1 VKKSHLYCKYFYLLL
16 IVLTVNSSF
25 AQSLSQLEKKA
36 VESFNKKDYAS
47 ALIDFRQLLAQN
59 PTSMDFN
66 FKYGVC
72 VFYSDNRKNAKRY
85 FDFVLRQSDFPS
97 ETYYFVAKL
106 AHFEYKFSSAMLY
119 YQKYLDNT
127 PEKLRDHDVK
137 MELDQ
142 CANGKTLLKSP
153 KALRLINAVEVA
165 LPKFYM
171 NYQLESRTGG
181 FFTDERLQSKMDKKF
196 NHLPMYYFLRG
207 DSLKFFASY
216 GTSTNKDIY
225 FVRKIGADAW
235 SPAVKINDQVNS
247 LLDED
252 FPFYDQKNGTLY
264 FSSRGHNSI
273 GGYDLFKATF
283 DPSRN
288 SADNRNN
295 FDFPYSS
302 ADDDFLFVPE
312 IDQKKAYFS
321 SNRNCERNKIEVYS
335 VEYSTIN
342 STIQLIKGDFH
353 DLLDEKNKM
362 AQIKVINVNTS
373 EEFGPFTTDENGK
386 YSLLIPGS
394 GDYKF
399 SVTVDGSRETFIGT
413 ASVPVAKS
421 NTIFK
426 QTLTYSVVESD
437 ENMDFAN
444 YFNLSELAS
453 EDDNILVLNAIASL
467 KMNPTLIQNKVI
479 TPTETMDA
487 KAVLAELG
495 YDKLNQKDA
504 LSKMNDDLISV
515 ELQEEEL
522 SIDLTKAALLQKE
535 NVAYLGTLDN
545 LIQDVKTDANE
556 PNISSENKKELLEK
570 LKEIQEDK
578 IELQQQMI
586 ALNQLIEQKD
596 SALEV
601 NQKLE
606 LTKKAAEL
614 NEKLIDLSLLNSDDS
629 VKVFLVENKETI
641 QSLLATNLTDVSDV
655 DSEALEQELANK
667 NKSLLE
673 KKAEIQ
679 KESDSL
685 NNVVTELEK
694 TKILAS
700 KKEKIVI
707 DKQIV
712 AVQKEASE
720 SSKAKNLIIKELVIE
735 EQELQIE
742 IAKIEMQQ
750 ELKNN
755 NVSTIDAPLTD
766 PKIELPA
773 ISIADITALT
783 EEKNDI
789 ELSINQLNK
798 ENKVLIESPQLN
810 GVTASEAV
818 LNDLAGKIDGLK
830 KQEDSQQKYQAIL
843 NLLLKKE
850 LELQSTIKKAE
861 ASNDFLTVN
870 KYMEELQLLKSE
882 EEKYTVNLKDLVASE
897 NVEKL
902 PTEEEIAANRLN
914 DEKKRVE
921 QELANA
927 EKKRVEEELLAN
939 QEKLTS
945 EEQIAA
951 NSEKKRVEEE
961 LANIEKKRIEEEL
974 AASQEKLASEE
985 QFAANAEK
993 KRVEEELLANQEKL
1007 TSEEQIAANAEKKR
1021 VEEELTNLEK
1031 KRIEVELAAKQE
1043 KVTSEEQIAANA
1055 EKKRVEEELAASQE
1069 KLTSE
1074 EQIAANAEK
1083 KRVQE
1088 ELANIEKKRVE
1099 EELLANQEKLTSEE
1113 QVVSAE
1119 KKRIEEELVANQEKL
1134 TSEEQVVIAEKKRI
1148 EEELVANQ
1156 EKLTSEEQVVSAEK
1170 KRVEEEL
1177 ANIEKKRIEEEL
1189 VANQERLT
1197 SEEQVVIAEKKRVEE
1212 ELLANQDKL
1221 TTEEK
1226 LTSEEQ
1232 LVQIDSPNSKELI
1245 KVMEETK
1252 VLEKSALTAENKV
1265 LDEEN
1270 KKVSTIIN
1278 STNSLLV
1285 NQLVLS
1291 NKIQQL
1297 ENEFPALE
1305 NSTFTSNDEARNT
1318 LIIQEKL
1325 LEELRKKE
1333 TGERLSLIDKQLKI
1347 IKNQI
1352 DQLDGNKE
1360 VIPVNTTEN
1369 FLKENELPEKDI
1381 VELKSKPEYTEYL
1394 QKRIAYNRTVLQLDS
1409 INKVIASDKQKLNY
1423 LMQQSN
1429 GNATISNTEREK
1441 AKSITESILLA
1452 EKLSQQLSEEAKVIL
1467 SLPNQL
1473 KMEAMLAEKIE
1484 PIQLIAKTNA
1494 PSYEFIVGNPI
1505 TTNAAPPLPVL
1516 SASPSGLLYRIQV
1529 GAFRKPIAVDKFREF
1544 TPVSGEVLQNGLT
1557 CYLAGYFNNKI
1568 NALTARKS
1576 IRNLGYADAFIVA
1589 YCDGKRISLFE
1600 AAELERSG
1608 RCIAKTQNEISLEVA
1623 ALFKNTEVAPN
1634 VSTELKKEAIFY
1646 CVQVGV
1652 YNKPIVGNQLANIEE
1667 LESHISPNGQ
1677 YRYTSGQFLN
1687 MEDAKLRKK
1696 DIVQKGIT
1704 DAYIVAYRNGQ
1715 PIDMNLA
1722 KTLLQQQQLV
1732 ASEQV
1737 VTVDQVIKI
1746 DFNELAS
1753 PAILN
1758 VEYVQ
1763 FIKTMDSDITNELL
1777 GGLNRGGTFVF
1788 DPNQKSVVSGFI
1800 DLNDISAFERI
1811 YYADMSMVAK
1821 SNDASICVVSADE
1834 GSISAAMHDWLL
1846 HCTIPYSILPKM
1858 DTFEIQFILSNDNQL
1873 TTIKAMADKL
1883 DYTYKLSQL

>member
-1 VKKSHLYCKYFYLLL
+1 LL

-36 VESFNKKDYAS
+36 TESFNKKDYGS

-85 FDFVLRQSDFPS
+85 FDFVLRQRDFPS
-97 ETYYFVAKL
+97 ETYYFFAKL
-106 AHFEYKFSSAMLY
+106 SHFEYKFSSAMLY

-181 FFTDERLQSKMDKKF
+181 FFTDEALQSKMDKKF

-288 SADNRNN
+288 NADNRSN

-413 ASVPVAKS
+413 ATVPVAK
-421 NTIFK
+421 NNNVLK

-437 ENMDFAN
+437 EHMEFAN

-453 EDDNILVLNAIASL
+453 EDDKIIVLNAIASL

-479 TPTETMDA
+479 IPTETMDT

-504 LSKMNDDLISV
+504 LTKMNDDLISV

-535 NVAYLGTLDN
+535 NISYLSTLDN
-545 LIQDVKTDANE
+545 LIKEVKNE
-556 PNISSENKKELLEK
+556 VNDPTISPNDKLVLLEK
-570 LKEIQEDK
+570 LKDLQEDK
-578 IELQQQMI
+578 IELQQQII
-586 ALNQLIEQKD
+586 ALNQLIEQKE
-596 SALEV
+596 SALEA
-601 NQKLE
+601 NRKLE

-641 QSLLATNLTDVSDV
+641 QSLLAANVTDETNV
-655 DSEALEQELANK
+655 DSEALEQELAIK
-667 NKSLLE
+667 NKLLLD
-673 KKAEIQ
+673 KKSEIK

-685 NNVVTELEK
+685 NNVVSELEK
-694 TKILAS
+694 TKISAS

-707 DKQIV
+707 DQQIV
-712 AVQKEASE
+712 AVKKEASE
-720 SSKAKNLIIKELVIE
+720 SSKANDIVIKELVIE

-742 IAKIEMQQ
+742 IAKIEIQQ

-766 PKIELPA
+766 SKIELPA
-773 ISIADITALT
+773 ITMADITALT

-789 ELSINQLNK
+789 ALTINQLNK
-798 ENKVLIESPQLN
+798 ENKVLVELVAKIEEVKQ
-810 GVTASEAV
+810 
-818 LNDLAGKIDGLK
+818 
-830 KQEDSQQKYQAIL
+830 QEDSQEKFQS
-843 NLLLKKE
+843 LLDLLSKKE
-850 LELQSTIKKAE
+850 QELQGAIKEAE
-861 ASNDFLTVN
+861 AANDFLTVN
-870 KYMEELQLLKSE
+870 KNMEELQLIKSE
-882 EEKYTVNLKDLVASE
+882 QEKYTVNLKDLVASE

-902 PTEEEIAANRLN
+902 PTDEEIAA
-914 DEKKRVE
+914 K
-921 QELANA
+921 A
-927 EKKRVEEELLAN
+927 
-939 QEKLTS
+939 
-945 EEQIAA
+945 
-951 NSEKKRVEEE
+951 EKKRVEEE
-961 LANIEKKRIEEEL
+961 LANL
-974 AASQEKLASEE
+974 
-985 QFAANAEK
+985 EK

-1021 VEEELTNLEK
+1021 VQEQLAIIEKKRVEEELANAEK
-1031 KRIEVELAAKQE
+1031 NAA
-1043 KVTSEEQIAANA
+1043 EEQLANA
-1055 EKKRVEEELAASQE
+1055 EKKRVEEELANAE
-1069 KLTSE
+1069 KKRVEEELANAEKNAAE
-1074 EQIAANAEK
+1074 EQLANAEK
-1083 KRVQE
+1083 KRVEE
-1088 ELANIEKKRVE
+1088 ELANAEKKRVEEELANAENKAAEEQLANGEKKRVE
-1099 EELLANQEKLTSEE
+1099 EELLANQEKLASEE
-1113 QVVSAE
+1113 QIAANVE
-1119 KKRIEEELVANQEKL
+1119 KKRVEEELAN
-1134 TSEEQVVIAEKKRI
+1134 
-1148 EEELVANQ
+1148 
-1156 EKLTSEEQVVSAEK
+1156 AEK

-1177 ANIEKKRIEEEL
+1177 ANAEKN
-1189 VANQERLT
+1189 AA
-1197 SEEQVVIAEKKRVEE
+1197 EEQLANAEKKRVEE
-1212 ELLANQDKL
+1212 ELLANQ
-1221 TTEEK
+1221 EK
-1226 LTSEEQ
+1226 LASEEQMAANAEKKRVEEELANAEKKRVEEELLANQEKLASEEQIAANVEKKRVEEELVANQEKLSSEEQ

-1252 VLEKSALTAENKV
+1252 VLEKSALTAEKKA

-1291 NKIQQL
+1291 NKIQEL

-1360 VIPVNTTEN
+1360 VIPVNTTET
-1369 FLKENELPEKDI
+1369 FLKENELAEKDI

-1394 QKRIAYNRTVLQLDS
+1394 QKRIAYNGRALQLDS
-1409 INKVIASDKQKLNY
+1409 INKVIASDKQKLDY
-1423 LMQQSN
+1423 LIQQSN
-1429 GNATISNTEREK
+1429 GTANISTAEREK
-1441 AKSITESILLA
+1441 AKSINENILLA
-1452 EKLSQQLSEEAKVIL
+1452 EKLTQKLTEEAKVIL

-1505 TTNAAPPLPVL
+1505 TTNAALPLPVL

-1623 ALFKNTEVAPN
+1623 ELYKNAAPTTIPA
-1634 VSTELKKEAIFY
+1634 TELKKEAVFY

-1652 YNKPIVGNQLANIEE
+1652 YNKPIAGNQLANIIE

-1677 YRYTSGQFLN
+1677 YRYTSGQFMN

-1696 DIVQKGIT
+1696 EIVQKGIT

-1722 KTLLQQQQLV
+1722 KTLLQQPQRV

-1737 VTVDQVIKI
+1737 VTVDQVVKI
-1746 DFNELAS
+1746 DFNKLAS
-1753 PAILN
+1753 PGILN

-1788 DPNQKSVVSGFI
+1788 DPNQKSVVSGFM

-1821 SNDASICVVSADE
+1821 SNDASICIVSANE
-1834 GSISAAMHDWLL
+1834 GSISADMHDWLL
-1846 HCTIPYSILPKM
+1846 HCTIPYSILPKKN
-1858 DTFEIQFILSNDNQL
+1858 TFEIQFILSNDNQL

>member
-1 VKKSHLYCKYFYLLL
+1 MFFNLVKKSHLYCKYFYLLL

-1119 KKRIEEELVANQEKL
+1119 KKR
-1134 TSEEQVVIAEKKRI
+1134 
-1148 EEELVANQ
+1148 
-1156 EKLTSEEQVVSAEK
+1156 
-1170 KRVEEEL
+1170 VEEEL

>member
-1 VKKSHLYCKYFYLLL
+1 MKKSLFNCKYFYLLL
-16 IVLTVNSSF
+16 IVLTVNGSF

-85 FDFVLRQSDFPS
+85 FDFVLRQRDFPS

-106 AHFEYKFSSAMLY
+106 SHFEYKFSSAMLY

-165 LPKFYM
+165 IPKFYM

-181 FFTDERLQSKMDKKF
+181 FFTDEALQTKMDKKF

-225 FVRKIGADAW
+225 FVRKIGADEW
-235 SPAVKINDQVNS
+235 SPAIKINDQVNS

-252 FPFYDQKNGTLY
+252 FPFYDQKNGTLF

-288 SADNRNN
+288 NADNRSN

-394 GDYKF
+394 GEYKF
-399 SVTVDGSRETFIGT
+399 SVTVDGSRETFVGT

-426 QTLTYSVVESD
+426 QTLTYSVIESD
-437 ENMDFAN
+437 EHMDFAN

-453 EDDNILVLNAIASL
+453 EDDKIIVLNAIASL
-467 KMNPTLIQNKVI
+467 KMNPTLIQNKEKI
-479 TPTETMDA
+479 PTETMDT

-495 YDKLNQKDA
+495 YDKLSQKDA

-522 SIDLTKAALLQKE
+522 SIDLTKAFLLQKE

-545 LIQDVKTDANE
+545 LIQEVKNE
-556 PNISSENKKELLEK
+556 VNDPTISSGDKKELLEK

-578 IELQQQMI
+578 IEIQQQMI
-586 ALNQLIEQKD
+586 ALNQLIEQKET
-596 SALEV
+596 ALEL

-641 QSLLATNLTDVSDV
+641 QSLLATNVNDETDV
-655 DSEALEQELANK
+655 DSEALELELANK
-667 NKSLLE
+667 NKLLQA
-673 KKAEIQ
+673 KRLEIQ

-685 NNVVTELEK
+685 NNVVSELEK
-694 TKILAS
+694 SKILAS

-707 DKQIV
+707 DQQIV
-712 AVQKEASE
+712 AVEKEASE

-742 IAKIEMQQ
+742 IAKIELQQ

-755 NVSTIDAPLTD
+755 NVSTIDSPLTD
-766 PKIELPA
+766 SKIELPA
-773 ISIADITALT
+773 ISLDDITTLA
-783 EEKNDI
+783 EEKNEVDVI
-789 ELSINQLNK
+789 INQLNK
-798 ENKVLIESPQLN
+798 ENDENKVLVELVAKIEE
-810 GVTASEAV
+810 V
-818 LNDLAGKIDGLK
+818 K
-830 KQEDSQQKYQAIL
+830 KQEDSQEKFQS
-843 NLLLKKE
+843 LLDLLSKKE
-850 LELQSTIKKAE
+850 QELQGAVKKAE
-861 ASNDFLTVN
+861 AANDFLTVN
-870 KYMEELQLLKSE
+870 KNMEELQSLKSE
-882 EEKYTVNLKDLVASE
+882 QEKYTANLKTLVASE

-902 PTEEEIAANRLN
+902 PTEEQLAANAEKKRVEEEQLAN
-914 DEKKRVE
+914 AEKKRVE
-921 QELANA
+921 QEELANA
-927 EKKRVEEELLAN
+927 EKKRVEEELVA
-939 QEKLTS
+939 K
-945 EEQIAA
+945 
-951 NSEKKRVEEE
+951 
-961 LANIEKKRIEEEL
+961 
-974 AASQEKLASEE
+974 QEKLA
-985 QFAANAEK
+985 
-993 KRVEEELLANQEKL
+993 
-1007 TSEEQIAANAEKKR
+1007 SEEQIAANAEKKR
-1021 VEEELTNLEK
+1021 VEEEL
-1031 KRIEVELAAKQE
+1031 VAKQE
-1043 KVTSEEQIAANA
+1043 KLTAEKQLEANAEKKRVEEEELANA
-1055 EKKRVEEELAASQE
+1055 EKKRVEEELVDNQQ
-1069 KLTSE
+1069 KLASE
-1074 EQIAANAEK
+1074 EQIAA
-1083 KRVQE
+1083 
-1088 ELANIEKKRVE
+1088 
-1099 EELLANQEKLTSEE
+1099 
-1113 QVVSAE
+1113 
-1119 KKRIEEELVANQEKL
+1119 
-1134 TSEEQVVIAEKKRI
+1134 IAEKK
-1148 EEELVANQ
+1148 AA
-1156 EKLTSEEQVVSAEK
+1156 EEQ
-1170 KRVEEEL
+1170 L
-1177 ANIEKKRIEEEL
+1177 AS
-1189 VANQERLT
+1189 NQ
-1197 SEEQVVIAEKKRVEE
+1197 
-1212 ELLANQDKL
+1212 
-1221 TTEEK
+1221 EK

-1252 VLEKSALTAENKV
+1252 VLERSALTAENKA

-1305 NSTFTSNDEARNT
+1305 NSTITSNDEARNT

-1369 FLKENELPEKDI
+1369 FLKENELAEKDI
-1381 VELKSKPEYTEYL
+1381 VELKSKPEYAEYL

-1409 INKVIASDKQKLNY
+1409 INKVITSDKQKLDY

-1452 EKLSQQLSEEAKVIL
+1452 EKLTQNLTEEAKVIL

-1505 TTNAAPPLPVL
+1505 TTNTALPLPVL

-1576 IRNLGYADAFIVA
+1576 IRNLGYADAFVVA

-1608 RCIAKTQNEISLEVA
+1608 RCISKTQNEISLEVA

-1634 VSTELKKEAIFY
+1634 VSTELKKDAIFY

-1722 KTLLQQQQLV
+1722 KTLLQQQKQV

-1737 VTVDQVIKI
+1737 VTVDQFIKI
-1746 DFNELAS
+1746 DFNKLAS

-1800 DLNDISAFERI
+1800 ELNDISAFERI

-1834 GSISAAMHDWLL
+1834 GSISSAMHDWLL

>member
-1 VKKSHLYCKYFYLLL
+1 LL

-36 VESFNKKDYAS
+36 TESFNKKDYAS

-85 FDFVLRQSDFPS
+85 FDFVLRQRDFPS
-97 ETYYFVAKL
+97 ETYYFFAKL
-106 AHFEYKFSSAMLY
+106 SHFEYKFSSAMLY

-127 PEKLRDHDVK
+127 PEKLRVHDVK

-153 KALRLINAVEVA
+153 KSLRLINAVEVA

-181 FFTDERLQSKMDKKF
+181 FFTDEALQSKMDKKF

-225 FVRKIGADAW
+225 FIRKIGADAW
-235 SPAVKINDQVNS
+235 SSAIKINDQVNS

-283 DPSRN
+283 DPSSN
-288 SADNRNN
+288 SADNRSN

-312 IDQKKAYFS
+312 IDQKKASFS

-335 VEYSTIN
+335 VEYNTIN

-386 YSLLIPGS
+386 YSLLLPGS

-413 ASVPVAKS
+413 ASVPVAK
-421 NTIFK
+421 NNNVLK

-437 ENMDFAN
+437 EHMDFAN

-479 TPTETMDA
+479 IPTETMDA

-504 LSKMNDDLISV
+504 LTKMNDDLISV

-535 NVAYLGTLDN
+535 NISYLSTLDN
-545 LIQDVKTDANE
+545 LMKEAKNE
-556 PNISSENKKELLEK
+556 VNDPTISPNDKLVLLEK
-570 LKEIQEDK
+570 LKDLQEDK

-586 ALNQLIEQKD
+586 ALNQLIEQKE

-601 NQKLE
+601 NEKLE

-614 NEKLIDLSLLNSDDS
+614 NEKLIDLSLMNSDDS
-629 VKVFLVENKETI
+629 VKVFLVENKESI
-641 QSLLATNLTDVSDV
+641 QSLLAANVTDETNV
-655 DSEALEQELANK
+655 DSEALEQELAIK
-667 NKSLLE
+667 NKLLLD
-673 KKAEIQ
+673 KKAEIK
-679 KESDSL
+679 KETDSL
-685 NNVVTELEK
+685 NNVVSELEK
-694 TKILAS
+694 TKISAS

-707 DKQIV
+707 DQQIV
-712 AVQKEASE
+712 AVKKEASE
-720 SSKAKNLIIKELVIE
+720 SSKANDIVIKELVIE

-742 IAKIEMQQ
+742 IAKIEIQQ

-755 NVSTIDAPLTD
+755 NVTTIDAPLTD
-766 PKIELPA
+766 SKIELPA
-773 ISIADITALT
+773 ITMADITALT

-789 ELSINQLNK
+789 ALTINQLNK
-798 ENKVLIESPQLN
+798 ENKVLVELVAKIEEVKQ
-810 GVTASEAV
+810 
-818 LNDLAGKIDGLK
+818 
-830 KQEDSQQKYQAIL
+830 QEDSQEKFQS
-843 NLLLKKE
+843 LLDLLSKKE
-850 LELQSTIKKAE
+850 QELQGAIKEAE
-861 ASNDFLTVN
+861 AANDFLTVN
-870 KYMEELQLLKSE
+870 KNMEELQLIKSE
-882 EEKYTVNLKDLVASE
+882 QEKYTVNLKDLVASE

-902 PTEEEIAANRLN
+902 PTDEEIAA
-914 DEKKRVE
+914 K
-921 QELANA
+921 A
-927 EKKRVEEELLAN
+927 
-939 QEKLTS
+939 
-945 EEQIAA
+945 
-951 NSEKKRVEEE
+951 EKKRVEEE
-961 LANIEKKRIEEEL
+961 LANL
-974 AASQEKLASEE
+974 
-985 QFAANAEK
+985 EK

-1021 VEEELTNLEK
+1021 VQEELANAEKKRAEEQVTIAEKKRVEEELAIIEK
-1031 KRIEVELAAKQE
+1031 KRVEEELASAEKNAAEEQANAEKKRVEEELANAEKKRVEEELANAENKAAEEQLANGEKKRVEEELLANQE
-1043 KVTSEEQIAANA
+1043 KLASEEQIAANVEKKRVEEELANAEKKRVEEELEANQEKLTSEEQIAANVEKKRVEEELAKVEQKRVEEELANAENKAAEEQLANGEKKRVEEELANAEKKRVEEELLVNQEKLTAEEKLANVEKKRVEEQIAANA
-1055 EKKRVEEELAASQE
+1055 EKKRVEEELANE
-1069 KLTSE
+1069 
-1074 EQIAANAEK
+1074 
-1083 KRVQE
+1083 
-1088 ELANIEKKRVE
+1088 EKKRVE
-1099 EELLANQEKLTSEE
+1099 ET
-1113 QVVSAE
+1113 
-1119 KKRIEEELVANQEKL
+1119 LVANQ
-1134 TSEEQVVIAEKKRI
+1134 
-1148 EEELVANQ
+1148 
-1156 EKLTSEEQVVSAEK
+1156 
-1170 KRVEEEL
+1170 
-1177 ANIEKKRIEEEL
+1177 
-1189 VANQERLT
+1189 
-1197 SEEQVVIAEKKRVEE
+1197 
-1212 ELLANQDKL
+1212 
-1221 TTEEK
+1221 EK

-1252 VLEKSALTAENKV
+1252 VLEKSALTAEKKA

-1291 NKIQQL
+1291 NKIQEL

-1369 FLKENELPEKDI
+1369 FLKENELAEKDI
-1381 VELKSKPEYTEYL
+1381 VDLKSKPEYTEYL
-1394 QKRIAYNRTVLQLDS
+1394 QKRIAYNERALQLDS
-1409 INKVIASDKQKLNY
+1409 INKVIASDKQKLDY
-1423 LMQQSN
+1423 LIQQSN
-1429 GNATISNTEREK
+1429 GTANISTAEREK
-1441 AKSITESILLA
+1441 AKSINENILLA
-1452 EKLSQQLSEEAKVIL
+1452 EKLIQNLKEEAKIIL

-1505 TTNAAPPLPVL
+1505 TTNAALPLPVL

-1544 TPVSGEVLQNGLT
+1544 TPVSGEVLKNGLT

-1623 ALFKNTEVAPN
+1623 ELYKNAAPTTIPA
-1634 VSTELKKEAIFY
+1634 TELKKEAVFY

-1652 YNKPIVGNQLANIEE
+1652 YNKPIAGNQLANIEE

-1696 DIVQKGIT
+1696 EIVQKGIT

-1722 KTLLQQQQLV
+1722 KTLLQQQQRV

-1737 VTVDQVIKI
+1737 VTVDQVVKI
-1746 DFNELAS
+1746 DFNQLAP
-1753 PAILN
+1753 PATLN

-1788 DPNQKSVVSGFI
+1788 DPIQKSVVSGFI

-1811 YYADMSMVAK
+1811 YYADMAMVAK
-1821 SNDASICVVSADE
+1821 SNDASICIVSANE
-1834 GSISAAMHDWLL
+1834 GSISADMHDWLL
-1846 HCTIPYSILPKM
+1846 HCTIPYSILPKTN
-1858 DTFEIQFILSNDNQL
+1858 TFEIQFILSNDNQL

>member
-1 VKKSHLYCKYFYLLL
+1 MFFNLVKKSLFNCKYFYLLL
-16 IVLTVNSSF
+16 IVLTVNGSF

-72 VFYSDNRKNAKRY
+72 VFYSDNRKIAKRY
-85 FDFVLRQSDFPS
+85 FDFVLRQRDFPS

-106 AHFEYKFSSAMLY
+106 SHFEYKFSSAMLY

-165 LPKFYM
+165 IPKFYM
-171 NYQLESRTGG
+171 NYQMESRTGG
-181 FFTDERLQSKMDKKF
+181 FFTDEALQTKMDKKF

-225 FVRKIGADAW
+225 FVRKIGVDAW
-235 SPAVKINDQVNS
+235 SPAIKINDQVNS

-312 IDQKKAYFS
+312 IDQNKAYFS
-321 SNRNCERNKIEVYS
+321 SNRNSERNKIEVYS
-335 VEYSTIN
+335 VEYNTIN

-399 SVTVDGSRETFIGT
+399 SVTVDGSRETFVGT

-426 QTLTYSVVESD
+426 QTLTYSVIESD
-437 ENMDFAN
+437 EHMDFAN

-453 EDDNILVLNAIASL
+453 EDDKIIVLNAIASL
-467 KMNPTLIQNKVI
+467 KMNPTLIQNKEI
-479 TPTETMDA
+479 IPTETIDA
-487 KAVLAELG
+487 QAVLAELG

-522 SIDLTKAALLQKE
+522 LIDVNKAFLLQKE

-545 LIQDVKTDANE
+545 LIQEVKNE
-556 PNISSENKKELLEK
+556 VNDPTISSGDKKELLEK

-578 IELQQQMI
+578 IEIQQQMI
-586 ALNQLIEQKD
+586 ALNQLIEQKET
-596 SALEV
+596 ALEL

-629 VKVFLVENKETI
+629 VKVFLVENKESI
-641 QSLLATNLTDVSDV
+641 QSLLATNVNDETDV
-655 DSEALEQELANK
+655 DSEALELELANK
-667 NKSLLE
+667 NKLLQA
-673 KKAEIQ
+673 KRLEIQ

-694 TKILAS
+694 SKNLAS

-707 DKQIV
+707 DQQIV

-742 IAKIEMQQ
+742 IAKIELQQ

-755 NVSTIDAPLTD
+755 NVSTSDSPVNEGE
-766 PKIELPA
+766 IELPA
-773 ISIADITALT
+773 ISLDDITALT
-783 EEKNDI
+783 EEKNDV
-789 ELSINQLNK
+789 ELTINQLNK
-798 ENKVLIESPQLN
+798 ENDENKVLVELVAKIEEVKQ
-810 GVTASEAV
+810 
-818 LNDLAGKIDGLK
+818 
-830 KQEDSQQKYQAIL
+830 QEDSQEKFQS
-843 NLLLKKE
+843 LLDLLSKKE
-850 LELQSTIKKAE
+850 QELQGAVKKAE
-861 ASNDFLTVN
+861 AANDFLTVN
-870 KYMEELQLLKSE
+870 KNMEQLQSLKSE
-882 EEKYTVNLKDLVASE
+882 QEKYTANLKTLVASE

-902 PTEEEIAANRLN
+902 STEEQLAANAEKKRVEEEQLAN
-914 DEKKRVE
+914 AEKKRVE
-921 QELANA
+921 QEELANA
-927 EKKRVEEELLAN
+927 EKKRVEEELVA
-939 QEKLTS
+939 K
-945 EEQIAA
+945 
-951 NSEKKRVEEE
+951 
-961 LANIEKKRIEEEL
+961 
-974 AASQEKLASEE
+974 QEKLA
-985 QFAANAEK
+985 
-993 KRVEEELLANQEKL
+993 
-1007 TSEEQIAANAEKKR
+1007 SEEQIAANAEKKR
-1021 VEEELTNLEK
+1021 VEEEL
-1031 KRIEVELAAKQE
+1031 VAKQE
-1043 KVTSEEQIAANA
+1043 KLTAEKQLEANAEKKRVEEEELANA
-1055 EKKRVEEELAASQE
+1055 EKKRVEEELVDKQE
-1069 KLTSE
+1069 KLTAE
-1074 EQIAANAEK
+1074 EQIAA
-1083 KRVQE
+1083 
-1088 ELANIEKKRVE
+1088 
-1099 EELLANQEKLTSEE
+1099 
-1113 QVVSAE
+1113 
-1119 KKRIEEELVANQEKL
+1119 
-1134 TSEEQVVIAEKKRI
+1134 
-1148 EEELVANQ
+1148 
-1156 EKLTSEEQVVSAEK
+1156 
-1170 KRVEEEL
+1170 
-1177 ANIEKKRIEEEL
+1177 
-1189 VANQERLT
+1189 
-1197 SEEQVVIAEKKRVEE
+1197 IAEKKRVEE
-1212 ELLANQDKL
+1212 ELVAKQEKLASEEQIAAIAEKKRVEEEGANAEKKAVEEQLASNQ
-1221 TTEEK
+1221 EK

-1232 LVQIDSPNSKELI
+1232 LVLIDSPNSKELI

-1252 VLEKSALTAENKV
+1252 VLEKSALTAENKAV
-1265 LDEEN
+1265 DVEN
-1270 KKVSTIIN
+1270 NEVSTIIN

-1297 ENEFPALE
+1297 ENEFPVLE
-1305 NSTFTSNDEARNT
+1305 NSNFTSNDEARNT

-1369 FLKENELPEKDI
+1369 FLKENELAEKDI

-1394 QKRIAYNRTVLQLDS
+1394 QKRIAYNRTALQLDS
-1409 INKVIASDKQKLNY
+1409 INKVIASDKQKLDY

-1452 EKLSQQLSEEAKVIL
+1452 EKLTQNLTEEAKVIL

-1505 TTNAAPPLPVL
+1505 TTNAALPLPVL

-1600 AAELERSG
+1600 AAELERTG

-1652 YNKPIVGNQLANIEE
+1652 YNKPIVGKQLANIEE

-1687 MEDAKLRKK
+1687 MEDARLRKK

-1722 KTLLQQQQLV
+1722 KTLLQQQKQV

-1746 DFNELAS
+1746 DFNKLAS

-1763 FIKTMDSDITNELL
+1763 FIKTMDSEITNDLL

-1788 DPNQKSVVSGFI
+1788 DPIQKSVVSGFI

-1834 GSISAAMHDWLL
+1834 GSISSAMHDWLL
-1846 HCTIPYSILPKM
+1846 HCTIPYSILPKTN
-1858 DTFEIQFILSNDNQL
+1858 TFEIQFILSNDNQL
-1873 TTIKAMADKL
+1873 TTIKEMADKL

>member
-1 VKKSHLYCKYFYLLL
+1 MKKSHLNCKYFYLLL

-85 FDFVLRQSDFPS
+85 FDFVLRQRDFPS

-137 MELDQ
+137 MELEQ

-165 LPKFYM
+165 IPKFYM

-181 FFTDERLQSKMDKKF
+181 FFTDEALQTKMDKKF

-235 SPAVKINDQVNS
+235 SPAIKINDQVNS

-399 SVTVDGSRETFIGT
+399 SVTVDGSRETFVGM

-437 ENMDFAN
+437 EHMDFAN
-444 YFNLSELAS
+444 YFNLSELSS

-479 TPTETMDA
+479 IPTETLDA

-504 LSKMNDDLISV
+504 LTKMNDDLISV

-545 LIQDVKTDANE
+545 LIKEVKTDAND

-578 IELQQQMI
+578 IEIQQQMI
-586 ALNQLIEQKD
+586 ALNQLIEQKET
-596 SALEV
+596 ALEV

-641 QSLLATNLTDVSDV
+641 QSLLATNVNDETDV
-655 DSEALEQELANK
+655 DSEALELELANK
-667 NKSLLE
+667 NKLLQA
-673 KKAEIQ
+673 KRLEIQ
-679 KESDSL
+679 KEGDSL
-685 NNVVTELEK
+685 NNVVNELEK
-694 TKILAS
+694 SKNLAS

-707 DKQIV
+707 DQQIV

-735 EQELQIE
+735 EQELQIA
-742 IAKIEMQQ
+742 IAKIELQQ

-755 NVSTIDAPLTD
+755 NVSTIDSPLTD

-773 ISIADITALT
+773 ITMADITALT
-783 EEKNDI
+783 EEKNDV
-789 ELSINQLNK
+789 ELTINQLNK
-798 ENKVLIESPQLN
+798 ENDENKVLVELVAKIEEVKQ
-810 GVTASEAV
+810 
-818 LNDLAGKIDGLK
+818 
-830 KQEDSQQKYQAIL
+830 QEDSQEKFQS
-843 NLLLKKE
+843 LLDLFSKKE
-850 LELQSTIKKAE
+850 QELQGAIKKAE
-861 ASNDFLTVN
+861 AANDFLTVN
-870 KYMEELQLLKSE
+870 KNMEELQSLKSE
-882 EEKYTVNLKDLVASE
+882 QEKYTVNLKDLVASE

-902 PTEEEIAANRLN
+902 PAEE
-914 DEKKRVE
+914 
-921 QELANA
+921 QLAN
-927 EKKRVEEELLAN
+927 
-939 QEKLTS
+939 
-945 EEQIAA
+945 I
-951 NSEKKRVEEE
+951 EKKRVEEE
-961 LANIEKKRIEEEL
+961 LAKV
-974 AASQEKLASEE
+974 
-985 QFAANAEK
+985 EK
-993 KRVEEELLANQEKL
+993 KRVEEELAANQEKL
-1007 TSEEQIAANAEKKR
+1007 ASEEQIAANAEKKR
-1021 VEEELTNLEK
+1021 VEEEL
-1031 KRIEVELAAKQE
+1031 VAKQE
-1043 KVTSEEQIAANA
+1043 KLTAEKQLEANA
-1055 EKKRVEEELAASQE
+1055 EKKRVEEEL
-1069 KLTSE
+1069 T
-1074 EQIAANAEK
+1074 
-1083 KRVQE
+1083 
-1088 ELANIEKKRVE
+1088 NI
-1099 EELLANQEKLTSEE
+1099 
-1113 QVVSAE
+1113 E

-1134 TSEEQVVIAEKKRI
+1134 TAEEQIAAI
-1148 EEELVANQ
+1148 
-1156 EKLTSEEQVVSAEK
+1156 AEK

-1189 VANQERLT
+1189 VAKQEELT
-1197 SEEQVVIAEKKRVEE
+1197 SEEQMAANAEKKRVEE
-1212 ELLANQDKL
+1212 ELAIIEKKRVEEELASNQEKLASEEQIAANAEKKRVEEEQLANIEKKRIEKELAVKQEKLASEEQIAAIAEKKRIEDELVAKQEKLASDEQIVAIAEKKRIEEELAAKQENLTAEKQIAANAEKKRVEEELAANQEKL
-1221 TTEEK
+1221 TSEEN

-1232 LVQIDSPNSKELI
+1232 LVQIDSPNSKELL

-1325 LEELRKKE
+1325 SEELRKKE

-1352 DQLDGNKE
+1352 DQFDGNKE

-1369 FLKENELPEKDI
+1369 FLKENELAEKDI

-1441 AKSITESILLA
+1441 AKSMNENILLA
-1452 EKLSQQLSEEAKVIL
+1452 EKLTQNLTEEAKVIL

-1494 PSYEFIVGNPI
+1494 PSYEFIVGNPV
-1505 TTNAAPPLPVL
+1505 TTNTALPLPVL

-1623 ALFKNTEVAPN
+1623 ALFKNSEVVPEI
-1634 VSTELKKEAIFY
+1634 SSELTKEAVFY

-1652 YNKPIVGNQLANIEE
+1652 YNKPIVGKQLANIEE

-1677 YRYTSGQFLN
+1677 YRYTSGQFMKL
-1687 MEDAKLRKK
+1687 EDAKLRKK

-1704 DAYIVAYRNGQ
+1704 DAYIVAYRNGK

-1737 VTVDQVIKI
+1737 VTVDQVVKI

-1763 FIKTMDSDITNELL
+1763 FIKTVDSDITNEQL

-1811 YYADMSMVAK
+1811 YYADMAMVAK

>member
-1 VKKSHLYCKYFYLLL
+1 MKKSHLNCKYFYLLL

-47 ALIDFRQLLAQN
+47 ALIDFRHLLAQN

-85 FDFVLRQSDFPS
+85 FDFVLRQRDFPS

-137 MELDQ
+137 LELDQ

-181 FFTDERLQSKMDKKF
+181 FFTDEALQTKMDKKF

-225 FVRKIGADAW
+225 FVRKIGADTW
-235 SPAVKINDQVNS
+235 SPAIKINDQVNS

-252 FPFYDQKNGTLY
+252 FPFYDQKNGTLF

-312 IDQKKAYFS
+312 IDQKKACFS

-399 SVTVDGSRETFIGT
+399 SVTVDGSREIFIGT
-413 ASVPVAKS
+413 ATVPVAK
-421 NTIFK
+421 NNNVLK

-437 ENMDFAN
+437 EHMDFAN

-479 TPTETMDA
+479 TPTETMDT

-495 YDKLNQKDA
+495 YDKLSQKDA

-522 SIDLTKAALLQKE
+522 SIDLTKAFLLQKE

-578 IELQQQMI
+578 IEIQQQMI
-586 ALNQLIEQKD
+586 ALNQLIEQKET
-596 SALEV
+596 ALEL

-641 QSLLATNLTDVSDV
+641 QSLLATNVNDETDV
-655 DSEALEQELANK
+655 DSEALELELANK
-667 NKSLLE
+667 NKLLQA
-673 KKAEIQ
+673 KRWEIQ

-685 NNVVTELEK
+685 NNVVNELEK
-694 TKILAS
+694 SKILAS

-707 DKQIV
+707 DQQIV

-742 IAKIEMQQ
+742 IAKIELQQ

-755 NVSTIDAPLTD
+755 NVSTIDSPLTD

-773 ISIADITALT
+773 ITMADITALT
-783 EEKNDI
+783 EEKNDV
-789 ELSINQLNK
+789 ELTINQLNK
-798 ENKVLIESPQLN
+798 ENDENKVLVELVAKIEEVKQ
-810 GVTASEAV
+810 
-818 LNDLAGKIDGLK
+818 
-830 KQEDSQQKYQAIL
+830 QEDSQEKFQS
-843 NLLLKKE
+843 LLDLFSKKE
-850 LELQSTIKKAE
+850 QELQGAIKKAE
-861 ASNDFLTVN
+861 AANDFLTVN
-870 KYMEELQLLKSE
+870 KNMEELQSLKSE
-882 EEKYTVNLKDLVASE
+882 QEKYTVNLKDLVASE

-902 PTEEEIAANRLN
+902 PTEE
-914 DEKKRVE
+914 
-921 QELANA
+921 QLANI
-927 EKKRVEEELLAN
+927 EKKRVEEELAKVEKKRVEKELAAN
-939 QEKLTS
+939 QEKLAS

-951 NSEKKRVEEE
+951 NAEKKRVEEE

-974 AASQEKLASEE
+974 AAK
-985 QFAANAEK
+985 
-993 KRVEEELLANQEKL
+993 QEKL
-1007 TSEEQIAANAEKKR
+1007 TSEEQISANAEKKR
-1021 VEEELTNLEK
+1021 VDE
-1031 KRIEVELAAKQE
+1031 ELAAKQE
-1043 KVTSEEQIAANA
+1043 KLTSEEQMAANA
-1055 EKKRVEEELAASQE
+1055 EKKRVEEELANE
-1069 KLTSE
+1069 
-1074 EQIAANAEK
+1074 
-1083 KRVQE
+1083 
-1088 ELANIEKKRVE
+1088 EKKRVE
-1099 EELLANQEKLTSEE
+1099 ET
-1113 QVVSAE
+1113 
-1119 KKRIEEELVANQEKL
+1119 LVANQ
-1134 TSEEQVVIAEKKRI
+1134 
-1148 EEELVANQ
+1148 
-1156 EKLTSEEQVVSAEK
+1156 
-1170 KRVEEEL
+1170 
-1177 ANIEKKRIEEEL
+1177 
-1189 VANQERLT
+1189 
-1197 SEEQVVIAEKKRVEE
+1197 
-1212 ELLANQDKL
+1212 
-1221 TTEEK
+1221 EK

-1252 VLEKSALTAENKV
+1252 VLEKSALTAENKA

-1305 NSTFTSNDEARNT
+1305 NSPFTSNDEARNT

-1369 FLKENELPEKDI
+1369 FLKENELAEKDI

-1441 AKSITESILLA
+1441 AKSMNENILLA
-1452 EKLSQQLSEEAKVIL
+1452 EKLTQNLTEEAKVIL

-1473 KMEAMLAEKIE
+1473 KMEAMLAKKIE

-1494 PSYEFIVGNPI
+1494 PSYDFVVGNPI
-1505 TTNAAPPLPVL
+1505 TTNTTLPLPVL

-1623 ALFKNTEVAPN
+1623 ALFKNTEVAPI

-1652 YNKPIVGNQLANIEE
+1652 YNKPIVGKQLANIEE

-1696 DIVQKGIT
+1696 DIVQKGIK

-1722 KTLLQQQQLV
+1722 KTLIQQQQLV

-1737 VTVDQVIKI
+1737 VTVDQVVKI

-1763 FIKTMDSDITNELL
+1763 FIKTMDSDITNEQL

-1788 DPNQKSVVSGFI
+1788 DPNQKSVFSGFI

-1846 HCTIPYSILPKM
+1846 HCTIPYSILPKTN
-1858 DTFEIQFILSNDNQL
+1858 TFEIQFILSNDNQL

>member
-1 VKKSHLYCKYFYLLL
+1 MKKSHFNCKYFYLLL

-36 VESFNKKDYAS
+36 DESFKKKDYGS

-85 FDFVLRQSDFPS
+85 FDFVLRQRDFPS

-137 MELDQ
+137 MELEQ

-165 LPKFYM
+165 IPKFYM

-181 FFTDERLQSKMDKKF
+181 FFTDEALQTKMDKKF

-225 FVRKIGADAW
+225 FVRKIGADTW
-235 SPAVKINDQVNS
+235 SPAIKINDQVNS

-288 SADNRNN
+288 SADNRSN

-399 SVTVDGSRETFIGT
+399 SVTVDGSREIFIGT
-413 ASVPVAKS
+413 ATVPVAK
-421 NTIFK
+421 NNNVLK

-437 ENMDFAN
+437 EHMDFAN

-453 EDDNILVLNAIASL
+453 EDDNILVLNAIATL

-487 KAVLAELG
+487 KAVLAVLG

-504 LSKMNDDLISV
+504 LSKLNDDLISV

-545 LIQDVKTDANE
+545 LIQELKTDANE
-556 PNISSENKKELLEK
+556 PNISSENKKELLENLKK
-570 LKEIQEDK
+570 LQEDK

-586 ALNQLIEQKD
+586 ALNQLIEQKET
-596 SALEV
+596 ALEL
-601 NQKLE
+601 NRKFE

-641 QSLLATNLTDVSDV
+641 QSLLATNVNDETDV
-655 DSEALEQELANK
+655 DSEALELELANK
-667 NKSLLE
+667 NKLLQA
-673 KKAEIQ
+673 KRLEIQ
-679 KESDSL
+679 KEGDSL
-685 NNVVTELEK
+685 NNVVNELEK
-694 TKILAS
+694 SKNLAS

-707 DKQIV
+707 DQQIV

-720 SSKAKNLIIKELVIE
+720 SSKANNLIIKELVIE

-742 IAKIEMQQ
+742 IAKIELQQ

-755 NVSTIDAPLTD
+755 NVSTIDSPLTD

-773 ISIADITALT
+773 ITMADITALT
-783 EEKNDI
+783 EEKNDV
-789 ELSINQLNK
+789 ELTINQLNK
-798 ENKVLIESPQLN
+798 ENDENKVLVELVAKIEEVKQ
-810 GVTASEAV
+810 
-818 LNDLAGKIDGLK
+818 
-830 KQEDSQQKYQAIL
+830 QEDSQEKFQS
-843 NLLLKKE
+843 LLDLFSKKE
-850 LELQSTIKKAE
+850 QELQGAIKKAE
-861 ASNDFLTVN
+861 AANDFLTVN
-870 KYMEELQLLKSE
+870 KNMEELQSLKSE
-882 EEKYTVNLKDLVASE
+882 QEKYTVNLKDLVASE

-902 PTEEEIAANRLN
+902 PTEE
-914 DEKKRVE
+914 
-921 QELANA
+921 QLAN
-927 EKKRVEEELLAN
+927 
-939 QEKLTS
+939 
-945 EEQIAA
+945 I
-951 NSEKKRVEEE
+951 EKKRVEEE
-961 LANIEKKRIEEEL
+961 LAKV
-974 AASQEKLASEE
+974 
-985 QFAANAEK
+985 EK
-993 KRVEEELLANQEKL
+993 KRVEKELAANQEKL

-1021 VEEELTNLEK
+1021 VEEEL
-1031 KRIEVELAAKQE
+1031 VAKQE
-1043 KVTSEEQIAANA
+1043 KLTAEEQIAANA
-1055 EKKRVEEELAASQE
+1055 EKKRVEEELVAKQE

-1074 EQIAANAEK
+1074 EQIATNAEK
-1083 KRVQE
+1083 KRVEE
-1088 ELANIEKKRVE
+1088 ELAIIEKKRVE
-1099 EELLANQEKLTSEE
+1099 EELASNQEKLASEE
-1113 QVVSAE
+1113 QIA
-1119 KKRIEEELVANQEKL
+1119 AN
-1134 TSEEQVVIAEKKRI
+1134 
-1148 EEELVANQ
+1148 
-1156 EKLTSEEQVVSAEK
+1156 AEK

-1189 VANQERLT
+1189 AANQEKLSSEEQIAASAEKKRIEEELAAKQEKLT
-1197 SEEQVVIAEKKRVEE
+1197 SEEQISANAEKKAVEDQLVNAEKKRVEE
-1212 ELLANQDKL
+1212 ELAANQEKL
-1221 TTEEK
+1221 TSEEN

-1232 LVQIDSPNSKELI
+1232 LVQIDSPNSKELL

-1352 DQLDGNKE
+1352 DQFDGNKE

-1369 FLKENELPEKDI
+1369 FLKENELAEKDI

-1409 INKVIASDKQKLNY
+1409 INKVITSDKQKLNY

-1441 AKSITESILLA
+1441 AKSINENILLA
-1452 EKLSQQLSEEAKVIL
+1452 EKLNQNLTEEAKVIL

-1473 KMEAMLAEKIE
+1473 KMEAMLAKKIE

-1494 PSYEFIVGNPI
+1494 PSYDFVVGNPV
-1505 TTNAAPPLPVL
+1505 TTDTALPLPVL

-1623 ALFKNTEVAPN
+1623 ALFKNSEVAPN
-1634 VSTELKKEAIFY
+1634 VSTEQKKEAIFY

-1652 YNKPIVGNQLANIEE
+1652 YNKQIVGKQLANIEE

-1677 YRYTSGQFLN
+1677 YRYTSGKFMKL
-1687 MEDAKLRKK
+1687 EDAKLRKK

-1704 DAYIVAYRNGQ
+1704 DAYIVAYRNGK

-1722 KTLLQQQQLV
+1722 KTLLQQQKQV

-1737 VTVDQVIKI
+1737 VTVDQVVKI

-1763 FIKTMDSDITNELL
+1763 FIKTMDSDITNEQL

-1811 YYADMSMVAK
+1811 YYADMAMVAK

-1834 GSISAAMHDWLL
+1834 GSISSAMHDWLL
-1846 HCTIPYSILPKM
+1846 HCTIPYSILPKTN
-1858 DTFEIQFILSNDNQL
+1858 TFEIQFILSNDNQL

>member
-1 VKKSHLYCKYFYLLL
+1 LL

-85 FDFVLRQSDFPS
+85 FDFVLRQRDFPS

-106 AHFEYKFSSAMLY
+106 AHFEYKFSNAMLY

-127 PEKLRDHDVK
+127 PEKLRNHDVK

-153 KALRLINAVEVA
+153 KALRLINTFEVA

-171 NYQLESRTGG
+171 NYQLESRTGM
-181 FFTDERLQSKMDKKF
+181 FFTDGALQSKMDKKF

-235 SPAVKINDQVNS
+235 SPAIKINDQVNS
-247 LLDED
+247 MLDED

-288 SADNRNN
+288 NADNRSN

-413 ASVPVAKS
+413 ATVPVAK
-421 NTIFK
+421 NNNVLK

-437 ENMDFAN
+437 EHMEFAN

-467 KMNPTLIQNKVI
+467 KMNPTLIQNKEKI
-479 TPTETMDA
+479 PTETMDT

-495 YDKLNQKDA
+495 YDKLNQKEA
-504 LSKMNDDLISV
+504 LTKMNDDLISV

-522 SIDLTKAALLQKE
+522 SIDLTKAALLQNE
-535 NVAYLGTLDN
+535 NSTYLKTLNN
-545 LIQDVKTDANE
+545 LINEVKNE
-556 PNISSENKKELLEK
+556 VNDPTISPNDKLVLLEK
-570 LKEIQEDK
+570 LKDLQEDK

-586 ALNQLIEQKD
+586 ALNQLIEQKE
-596 SALEV
+596 SALEA
-601 NQKLE
+601 NRKLE

-614 NEKLIDLSLLNSDDS
+614 NEKLIDLSLLNSDES
-629 VKVFLVENKETI
+629 VKVFLLENKETI
-641 QSLLATNLTDVSDV
+641 QSLLVANVSDESDV
-655 DSEALEQELANK
+655 DSEALEKELANK
-667 NKSLLE
+667 NKLLE
-673 KKAEIQ
+673 AKRLEIKKET
-679 KESDSL
+679 DSL
-685 NNVVTELEK
+685 NNAVSELEK
-694 TKILAS
+694 TKISAS
-700 KKEKIVI
+700 KKEIIAI
-707 DKQIV
+707 DQQIV

-720 SSKAKNLIIKELVIE
+720 SSKANDIIIKELVIE

-742 IAKIEMQQ
+742 IAKIELQQ

-773 ISIADITALT
+773 ITMADITALT

-789 ELSINQLNK
+789 ALTINQLNK
-798 ENKVLIESPQLN
+798 ENKVLVELVAKIEEVKQ
-810 GVTASEAV
+810 
-818 LNDLAGKIDGLK
+818 
-830 KQEDSQQKYQAIL
+830 QEDSQEKFQS
-843 NLLLKKE
+843 LLDLISKKE
-850 LELQSTIKKAE
+850 QELQGAIKKAE
-861 ASNDFLTVN
+861 VANDFLTLN
-870 KYMEELQLLKSE
+870 KNMEELQLLKSE
-882 EEKYTVNLKDLVASE
+882 QEKYTVNLKDLVASE

-902 PTEEEIAANRLN
+902 PTEEELAANV
-914 DEKKRVE
+914 EKKRVE
-921 QELANA
+921 EELANMEKKRVEEELANVEKKRVEEQILIAEKKAAEEQIANIEKKRVEEELVNAEKKAAEEQLANVEKKRVEEQIVIAEKKRIDEELANIEKKRVEEELAANRLGEEKKRVEEELAANQEKLTSEEQIAANAEKKLIDVELANAEKKRVEEELANAEKKRFEEELLAKQEKLTSEEQLANA
-927 EKKRVEEELLAN
+927 EKKRVEEELLA
-939 QEKLTS
+939 K
-945 EEQIAA
+945 
-951 NSEKKRVEEE
+951 
-961 LANIEKKRIEEEL
+961 
-974 AASQEKLASEE
+974 
-985 QFAANAEK
+985 
-993 KRVEEELLANQEKL
+993 QEKL

-1021 VEEELTNLEK
+1021 VEQEL
-1031 KRIEVELAAKQE
+1031 LANQE
-1043 KVTSEEQIAANA
+1043 KLASEEQIAANA
-1055 EKKRVEEELAASQE
+1055 EKKRVEEELV
-1069 KLTSE
+1069 T
-1074 EQIAANAEK
+1074 
-1083 KRVQE
+1083 
-1088 ELANIEKKRVE
+1088 
-1099 EELLANQEKLTSEE
+1099 NQEKLS
-1113 QVVSAE
+1113 
-1119 KKRIEEELVANQEKL
+1119 
-1134 TSEEQVVIAEKKRI
+1134 
-1148 EEELVANQ
+1148 
-1156 EKLTSEEQVVSAEK
+1156 
-1170 KRVEEEL
+1170 
-1177 ANIEKKRIEEEL
+1177 
-1189 VANQERLT
+1189 
-1197 SEEQVVIAEKKRVEE
+1197 
-1212 ELLANQDKL
+1212 
-1221 TTEEK
+1221 
-1226 LTSEEQ
+1226 SEEQ

-1252 VLEKSALTAENKV
+1252 VIEKSILTAENKA
-1265 LDEEN
+1265 LEEEN

-1291 NKIQQL
+1291 NKIQEL

-1318 LIIQEKL
+1318 LIIQEKI

-1369 FLKENELPEKDI
+1369 FLKENELAEKDI

-1394 QKRIAYNRTVLQLDS
+1394 QKRIAYNGRALQLDS
-1409 INKVIASDKQKLNY
+1409 INKVIASDKQKLDY
-1423 LMQQSN
+1423 LIQQSTGTAN
-1429 GNATISNTEREK
+1429 ISTTEREK
-1441 AKSITESILLA
+1441 AKSINESILLA
-1452 EKLSQQLSEEAKVIL
+1452 EKLTQKLTEEAKVIL

-1505 TTNAAPPLPVL
+1505 TTNAALPLPVL

-1623 ALFKNTEVAPN
+1623 ELYKNAAPTTIPA
-1634 VSTELKKEAIFY
+1634 TELKKEAVFY

-1652 YNKPIVGNQLANIEE
+1652 YNKPILGNQLANIEE

-1696 DIVQKGIT
+1696 EIVQKGIT

-1722 KTLLQQQQLV
+1722 KTLLQQQKQV

-1737 VTVDQVIKI
+1737 VTVDQVVKI
-1746 DFNELAS
+1746 DFNQLAP
-1753 PAILN
+1753 PATLN

-1834 GSISAAMHDWLL
+1834 GSISASMHDWLL
-1846 HCTIPYSILPKM
+1846 HCTIPYSILPKTN
-1858 DTFEIQFILSNDNQL
+1858 TFEIQFILSNDNQL

>member
-1 VKKSHLYCKYFYLLL
+1 LL

-36 VESFNKKDYAS
+36 TESFNKKDYAS

-85 FDFVLRQSDFPS
+85 FDFVLRQRDFPS

-106 AHFEYKFSSAMLY
+106 SHFEYKFSSAMLY

-165 LPKFYM
+165 IPKFYM

-181 FFTDERLQSKMDKKF
+181 FFTDEALQSKMDKKF

-235 SPAVKINDQVNS
+235 SPAIKINDQVNS

-283 DPSRN
+283 DPSSN
-288 SADNRNN
+288 SADNRSN

-413 ASVPVAKS
+413 ATVPVAK
-421 NTIFK
+421 NNNVLK

-437 ENMDFAN
+437 EHMEFAN

-453 EDDNILVLNAIASL
+453 EDDKIIVLNAIASL

-479 TPTETMDA
+479 IPTETMDT

-504 LSKMNDDLISV
+504 LTKMNDDLISV

-535 NVAYLGTLDN
+535 NISYLSTLDN
-545 LIQDVKTDANE
+545 LIKEVKNE
-556 PNISSENKKELLEK
+556 VNDPTISPNDKLVLLEK
-570 LKEIQEDK
+570 LKDLQEDK
-578 IELQQQMI
+578 IELQQQII
-586 ALNQLIEQKD
+586 ALNQLIEQKE
-596 SALEV
+596 SALEA
-601 NQKLE
+601 NRKLE

-641 QSLLATNLTDVSDV
+641 QSLLAANVTDETDV
-655 DSEALEQELANK
+655 DSEALEKELANK
-667 NKSLLE
+667 NKLLE
-673 KKAEIQ
+673 AKRLEIK

-685 NNVVTELEK
+685 NNAVSELEK
-694 TKILAS
+694 TKISAS
-700 KKEKIVI
+700 KKEIIAI
-707 DKQIV
+707 DQQIV
-712 AVQKEASE
+712 AVQQEAGE
-720 SSKAKNLIIKELVIE
+720 SSKANGLIIKELVIE

-742 IAKIEMQQ
+742 IAKIEIQQ

-766 PKIELPA
+766 SKIELPA
-773 ISIADITALT
+773 ITMADITALT

-789 ELSINQLNK
+789 ALTINQLNK
-798 ENKVLIESPQLN
+798 ENKVLVELVAKIEEVKQ
-810 GVTASEAV
+810 
-818 LNDLAGKIDGLK
+818 
-830 KQEDSQQKYQAIL
+830 QEDSQEKFQS
-843 NLLLKKE
+843 LLDLLSKKE
-850 LELQSTIKKAE
+850 QELQGAIKEAE
-861 ASNDFLTVN
+861 ATNDFLTVN
-870 KYMEELQLLKSE
+870 KNMEELQSLKSE
-882 EEKYTVNLKDLVASE
+882 QEKYTVNLKDLVASE

-902 PTEEEIAANRLN
+902 PTQEELAANV
-914 DEKKRVE
+914 EKKRVE
-921 QELANA
+921 EELANIEKKRVEEELANVEKKRVEEELLAKQEKLTSEEQIVIAEKKRVEEDELAKVEKKRVEEELLANQEKLTSEEQIAAKAEKKRVEEELANVEKKRVEGELANAEKKRVEDELANAEKKRVEEELVAKQEKLTSEEQIAANAEKKRVEEQIVIA

-951 NSEKKRVEEE
+951 NAEKKRVEEQ
-961 LANIEKKRIEEEL
+961 IVI
-974 AASQEKLASEE
+974 
-985 QFAANAEK
+985 AEK

-1021 VEEELTNLEK
+1021 VEEEL
-1031 KRIEVELAAKQE
+1031 
-1043 KVTSEEQIAANA
+1043 AN
-1055 EKKRVEEELAASQE
+1055 V
-1069 KLTSE
+1069 
-1074 EQIAANAEK
+1074 
-1083 KRVQE
+1083 
-1088 ELANIEKKRVE
+1088 
-1099 EELLANQEKLTSEE
+1099 
-1113 QVVSAE
+1113 
-1119 KKRIEEELVANQEKL
+1119 
-1134 TSEEQVVIAEKKRI
+1134 
-1148 EEELVANQ
+1148 
-1156 EKLTSEEQVVSAEK
+1156 EK

-1177 ANIEKKRIEEEL
+1177 AN
-1189 VANQERLT
+1189 V
-1197 SEEQVVIAEKKRVEE
+1197 EKKRVEE
-1212 ELLANQDKL
+1212 ELANAEKKRVKEELANVEKKRVEEELANAEKKAAEEQLAYAEKKRVEEAL
-1221 TTEEK
+1221 VANQENLASEEQIAANTEKKRAEVELAANQEK
-1226 LTSEEQ
+1226 LSSEEQ

-1252 VLEKSALTAENKV
+1252 ILEKSALTAENKA
-1265 LDEEN
+1265 LEEEN

-1291 NKIQQL
+1291 NKIQEL

-1369 FLKENELPEKDI
+1369 FLKENELAEKDI

-1394 QKRIAYNRTVLQLDS
+1394 QKRIAYNRRALQLDS
-1409 INKVIASDKQKLNY
+1409 INKVIASDKQKLDY
-1423 LMQQSN
+1423 LIQQSTGTAN
-1429 GNATISNTEREK
+1429 ISTVEREK
-1441 AKSITESILLA
+1441 AKSINENILLA
-1452 EKLSQQLSEEAKVIL
+1452 EKLTQKLTEEAKVIL

-1505 TTNAAPPLPVL
+1505 TTNAALPLPVL

-1623 ALFKNTEVAPN
+1623 ELYKNAAPTTIPA
-1634 VSTELKKEAIFY
+1634 TELKKEAVFY

-1652 YNKPIVGNQLANIEE
+1652 YNKPIAGKQLANIEE

-1696 DIVQKGIT
+1696 VIVQKGIT
-1704 DAYIVAYRNGQ
+1704 DAYIVAYRNGK

-1722 KTLLQQQQLV
+1722 KTLLQQQQLA

-1737 VTVDQVIKI
+1737 VTVDQVVKI
-1746 DFNELAS
+1746 DFNQLAS

-1834 GSISAAMHDWLL
+1834 GSISASMHDWLL
-1846 HCTIPYSILPKM
+1846 HCTIPYSILPKTN
-1858 DTFEIQFILSNDNQL
+1858 TFEIQFILSNDNQL

>member
-1055 EKKRVEEELAASQE
+1055 EKKRVEEELAAKQE

-1074 EQIAANAEK
+1074 EQIAANAEKKRVEEELANIEKKRVEEELVANQEKLTSEEQIVSAEK

-1119 KKRIEEELVANQEKL
+1119 KKRIEEELV
-1134 TSEEQVVIAEKKRI
+1134 
-1148 EEELVANQ
+1148 
-1156 EKLTSEEQVVSAEK
+1156 
-1170 KRVEEEL
+1170 
-1177 ANIEKKRIEEEL
+1177 
-1189 VANQERLT
+1189 
-1197 SEEQVVIAEKKRVEE
+1197 
-1212 ELLANQDKL
+1212 ANQDKL

>member
-921 QELANA
+921 QELAN
-927 EKKRVEEELLAN
+927 
-939 QEKLTS
+939 
-945 EEQIAA
+945 
-951 NSEKKRVEEE
+951 
-961 LANIEKKRIEEEL
+961 IEKKRIEEEL

-1055 EKKRVEEELAASQE
+1055 EKKRVEEELAAKQE

-1074 EQIAANAEK
+1074 EQIAANAEKKRVEEELANIEKKRVEEELVANQEKLTSEEQIVSAEK

-1113 QVVSAE
+1113 QVVS
-1119 KKRIEEELVANQEKL
+1119 
-1134 TSEEQVVIAEKKRI
+1134 AEKKRI

>member
-1 VKKSHLYCKYFYLLL
+1 LL

-36 VESFNKKDYAS
+36 TESFNKKDYAS

-85 FDFVLRQSDFPS
+85 FDFVLRQRDFPS

-106 AHFEYKFSSAMLY
+106 AHFEYKFSNAMLY

-127 PEKLRDHDVK
+127 PEKLRNHDVK

-153 KALRLINAVEVA
+153 KALRLINTFEVA

-171 NYQLESRTGG
+171 NYQLESRTGM
-181 FFTDERLQSKMDKKF
+181 FFTDGALQSKMDKKF

-235 SPAVKINDQVNS
+235 SPAIKINDQVNS
-247 LLDED
+247 MLDED

-288 SADNRNN
+288 NADNRSN

-413 ASVPVAKS
+413 ATVPVAK
-421 NTIFK
+421 NNNVLK

-437 ENMDFAN
+437 EHMEFAN

-467 KMNPTLIQNKVI
+467 KMNPTLIQNKEKI
-479 TPTETMDA
+479 PTETMDT

-495 YDKLNQKDA
+495 YDKLNQKEA
-504 LSKMNDDLISV
+504 LTKMNDDLISV

-522 SIDLTKAALLQKE
+522 SIDLTKAALLQNE
-535 NVAYLGTLDN
+535 NSTYLKTLNN
-545 LIQDVKTDANE
+545 LINEVKNE
-556 PNISSENKKELLEK
+556 VNDPTISPNDKLVLLEK
-570 LKEIQEDK
+570 LKDLQEDK

-586 ALNQLIEQKD
+586 ALNQLIEQKE
-596 SALEV
+596 SALEA
-601 NQKLE
+601 NRKLE

-614 NEKLIDLSLLNSDDS
+614 NEKLIDLSLLNSDES
-629 VKVFLVENKETI
+629 VKVFLLENKETI
-641 QSLLATNLTDVSDV
+641 QSLLVANVSDESDV

-667 NKSLLE
+667 NKLLLD
-673 KKAEIQ
+673 KKEEIK
-679 KESDSL
+679 KETDSL
-685 NNVVTELEK
+685 NNVVSELEK
-694 TKILAS
+694 TKISAS
-700 KKEKIVI
+700 KKEIIAI
-707 DKQIV
+707 DQQIV

-720 SSKAKNLIIKELVIE
+720 SSKANDIIIKELVIE

-742 IAKIEMQQ
+742 IAKIELQQ

-773 ISIADITALT
+773 ITMADITALT

-789 ELSINQLNK
+789 ALTINQLNK
-798 ENKVLIESPQLN
+798 ENKVLVELVAKIEEVKQ
-810 GVTASEAV
+810 
-818 LNDLAGKIDGLK
+818 
-830 KQEDSQQKYQAIL
+830 QEDSQEKFQS
-843 NLLLKKE
+843 LLDLLSKKE
-850 LELQSTIKKAE
+850 QELQGAIKKAE
-861 ASNDFLTVN
+861 VANDFLTLN
-870 KYMEELQLLKSE
+870 KNMEELQLLKSE
-882 EEKYTVNLKDLVASE
+882 QEKYTVNLKDLVASE

-902 PTEEEIAANRLN
+902 PTQEELAANV
-914 DEKKRVE
+914 EKKRVE
-921 QELANA
+921 EELANMEKKRVEEELA
-927 EKKRVEEELLAN
+927 NVEKKRVEEELLAKQEKLTSEEQIVIAEKKRVEEELAIAEKKRVEEDELAKVEKKRVEEELVAK

-951 NSEKKRVEEE
+951 NAEKKRVEEQIVIAEKKRVEEE
-961 LANIEKKRIEEEL
+961 LANAEKKAAEEQIAANAEKKRVEEEL
-974 AASQEKLASEE
+974 
-985 QFAANAEK
+985 ANAEK

-1021 VEEELTNLEK
+1021 VEEEL
-1031 KRIEVELAAKQE
+1031 
-1043 KVTSEEQIAANA
+1043 ANA
-1055 EKKRVEEELAASQE
+1055 EKKRL
-1069 KLTSE
+1069 E
-1074 EQIAANAEK
+1074 EQI
-1083 KRVQE
+1083 
-1088 ELANIEKKRVE
+1088 
-1099 EELLANQEKLTSEE
+1099 
-1113 QVVSAE
+1113 
-1119 KKRIEEELVANQEKL
+1119 
-1134 TSEEQVVIAEKKRI
+1134 
-1148 EEELVANQ
+1148 
-1156 EKLTSEEQVVSAEK
+1156 
-1170 KRVEEEL
+1170 
-1177 ANIEKKRIEEEL
+1177 
-1189 VANQERLT
+1189 
-1197 SEEQVVIAEKKRVEE
+1197 VIAEKKRVEE
-1212 ELLANQDKL
+1212 ELLVNQENI
-1221 TTEEK
+1221 TAEEK
-1226 LTSEEQ
+1226 LANVEKKRVEEQVANAEKKAAEDQLANAEKKRVEEELVAKQEKLTSEDQIVLAEKKRVEEALVANQENLSSEEQ

-1252 VLEKSALTAENKV
+1252 VIEKSILTAENKA
-1265 LDEEN
+1265 LEEEN

-1291 NKIQQL
+1291 NKIQEL

-1360 VIPVNTTEN
+1360 VIPVNTTET
-1369 FLKENELPEKDI
+1369 FLKENELAEKDI

-1394 QKRIAYNRTVLQLDS
+1394 QKRIAYNGRALQLDS
-1409 INKVIASDKQKLNY
+1409 INKVIASDKQKLDY
-1423 LMQQSN
+1423 LLQQSN
-1429 GNATISNTEREK
+1429 GTANISTTEREK
-1441 AKSITESILLA
+1441 AKSINENILLA
-1452 EKLSQQLSEEAKVIL
+1452 EKLTQKLTEEAKVIL

-1494 PSYEFIVGNPI
+1494 TSYEFIVGNPI
-1505 TTNAAPPLPVL
+1505 TTNAALPLPVL

-1623 ALFKNTEVAPN
+1623 ELYKNAAPTTIPA
-1634 VSTELKKEAIFY
+1634 TELKKEAVFY

-1652 YNKPIVGNQLANIEE
+1652 YNKPIAGKQLANIEE

-1696 DIVQKGIT
+1696 EIVQKGIT

-1722 KTLLQQQQLV
+1722 KTLLQQQKQV

-1737 VTVDQVIKI
+1737 VTVDKVVKI
-1746 DFNELAS
+1746 DFNQLAP
-1753 PAILN
+1753 PATLN

-1763 FIKTMDSDITNELL
+1763 FVKTMDSDITNELL

-1834 GSISAAMHDWLL
+1834 GSISASMHDWLL
-1846 HCTIPYSILPKM
+1846 HCTIPYSILPKTN
-1858 DTFEIQFILSNDNQL
+1858 TFEIQFILSNDNQL